1 MAVIAMFLAV
11 LGTLA
16 VPAAAAAAATSPRK
30 GPVVLILVEGVDWRR
45 APKELDS
52 FARASL
58 SMHSAGSEFV
68 DADGYLT
75 VGKGRRA
82 VSGKSLEDPASVPTA
97 NGDLVVPGWND
108 LVAHDKNRHYGGTL
122 GAFGD
127 ALERSGAN
135 WTLISTD
142 PQAALAVADHTG
154 TVTHSVRGGAP
165 ELQSALNS
173 GVDVIVANASSVEA
187 LAVMLHVTS
196 DVCTI
201 VASVSSPPLYVHL
214 GVFAASPEC
223 GLGTGGLVSP
233 STKQPNFVEL
243 VDVAPTVLD
252 RAGLEVPSGMVGK
265 PVRAAGAV
273 STAGLRAE
281 NLRSHYA
288 MKAHDGFTWFFI
300 IAVSIGAVIALV
312 RRRLPLAVSATLAA
326 LPLASFLMMWA
337 PWWRGGALAGDII
350 CAAIAIALGL
360 AAAVV
365 TRWRAHLCLGLVAAV
380 TVVILVGDA
389 VRGGTL
395 EIDAPFGNSPTV
407 AGRFEGIG
415 NIAFGFSMGALLVV
429 CALALR
435 WDRRRAMPWVVI
447 ACAAFAVAGAPVLA
461 DKVGLVPVWVP
472 AAGVLVI
479 SSATGRVR
487 SRTLAIV
494 VGVAVAIL
502 AAFAVFDLLRSTG
515 SQSHL
520 ARFLTSG
527 DLGDTIHRKATS
539 MIRSFRTDPWRF
551 VLPLPLL
558 VVLREHRILRAT
570 PWLRSLSL
578 ALLTAAVL
586 GSVLED
592 SGIAVGAAVVV
603 ASWTAVARFAVD
615 QADSEVTAVEGAVDR
630 PGPVAVR

>member
-1 MAVIAMFLAV
+1 VAVVAMLLAFLGVAI
-11 LGTLA
+11 
-16 VPAAAAAAATSPRK
+16 VPATTAAAATPPRH
-30 GPVVLILVEGVDWRR
+30 GPVVLILIEGIDWRR
-45 APKELDS
+45 APTELDS

-58 SMHSAGSEFV
+58 SMHSAGTEFN

-97 NGDLVVPGWND
+97 KGDVVVPGWRE

-135 WTLISTD
+135 WTLVSTD
-142 PQAALAVADHTG
+142 PEAALAVADHTG
-154 TVTHSVRGGAP
+154 TVTNSVRGGAP
-165 ELQSALNS
+165 ELRAALDS
-173 GVDVIVANASSVEA
+173 GVDVVVANASSVEA
-187 LAVMLHVTS
+187 LTVMLHLTK

-201 VASVSSPPLYVHL
+201 VASVSTPPLYVHL

-223 GLGTGGLVSP
+223 GLGNGGLVSP

-252 RAGLEVPSGMVGK
+252 RAGLKVPSEMVGK
-265 PVRAAGAV
+265 PVQAAGPV
-273 STAGLRAE
+273 TTAELRSE

-300 IAVSIGAVIALV
+300 IVVSLGAIVALV
-312 RRRLPLAVSATLAA
+312 RRRLPLAIAAGLAA
-326 LPLASFLMMWA
+326 LPLASFVMMWT
-337 PWWRGGALAGDII
+337 PWWKGGALAGDVV
-350 CAAIAIALGL
+350 CAAIAIVVGLG
-360 AAAVV
+360 AGIA
-365 TRWRAHLCLGLVAAV
+365 TRWRAHLCLGTVAATTALILVA
-380 TVVILVGDA
+380 DA
-389 VRGGTL
+389 VHGGTL
-395 EIDAPFGNSPTV
+395 ELDAPFGNSPTV

-415 NIAFGFSMGALLVV
+415 NIAFGFSMGAILVV

-435 WDRRRAMPWVVI
+435 WDRRRAMPWVLT

-472 AAGVLVI
+472 AAGVLVM

-487 SRTLAIV
+487 TRTLAIV
-494 VGVAVAIL
+494 LGVAVVLL
-502 AAFAVFDLLRSTG
+502 AGFAVFDLLHSTG

-527 DLGDTIHRKATS
+527 DLLDTIHRKATS

-551 VLPLPLL
+551 VLPLPLI
-558 VVLREHRILRAT
+558 VVFRERRTIRAT
-570 PWLRSLSL
+570 PWLRSLVL
-578 ALLTAAVL
+578 ALGTAAVL

-592 SGIAVGAAVVV
+592 SGVAVGAAVVV
-603 ASWTAVARFAVD
+603 VSWTAVARFAVD
-615 QADSEVTAVEGAVDR
+615 QADDEIAPVAEAPGRS
-630 PGPVAVR
+630 GPVAVR